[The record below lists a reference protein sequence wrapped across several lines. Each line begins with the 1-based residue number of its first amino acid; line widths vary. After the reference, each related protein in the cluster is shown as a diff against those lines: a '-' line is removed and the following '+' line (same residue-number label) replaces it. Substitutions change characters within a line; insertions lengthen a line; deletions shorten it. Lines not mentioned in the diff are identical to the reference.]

1 MQTHSFR
8 RTIVTLTAI
17 AATAWGVATAA
28 TTAPKVS
35 TDPAFA
41 LSIVPHAAEGV
52 SFTAFAL
59 PASPEPD
66 GSHYYAVYLAIDA
79 SNSAA
84 DVESSGA
91 VFGPGI
97 QAGLNSYKMH
107 GLFGPKPEPSVVR
120 YTVASAPLLEIELRA
135 NE

>member
-1 MQTHSFR
+1 MQLRSHG

-17 AATAWGVATAA
+17 AATAWGVAAA
-28 TTAPKVS
+28 TTTAPRAA
-35 TDPAFA
+35 TDPAMA
-41 LSIVPHAAEGV
+41 LSIVPYAAEGV

-79 SNSAA
+79 SNSAS
-84 DVESSGA
+84 DVETTGA
-91 VFGPGI
+91 VVGPGM
-97 QAGLNSYKMH
+97 QAGMNSYKMH
-107 GLFGPKPEPSVVR
+107 GLFGPKPEPTYVR
-120 YTVASAPLLEIELRA
+120 YAVAGAPLLEIELRA

>member
-1 MQTHSFR
+1 MQTQSYR
-8 RTIVTLTAI
+8 RTIVTLTVI
-17 AATAWGVATAA
+17 AATAWGVATA
-28 TTAPKVS
+28 TTAAPKAS
-35 TDPAFA
+35 TDPAMA
-41 LSIVPHAAEGV
+41 LSIVPHSVEGV

-66 GSHYYAVYLAIDA
+66 GTHYYAVYLAIDA

-84 DVESSGA
+84 DAESSGA
-91 VFGPGI
+91 VFGPGV

-120 YTVASAPLLEIELRA
+120 YTVAGSPLLEIELRA

>member
-1 MQTHSFR
+1 MQTRSYR

-17 AATAWGVATAA
+17 AAITWGVATATA
-28 TTAPKVS
+28 TAPKAP
-35 TDPAFA
+35 TDPALA
-41 LSIVPHAAEGV
+41 LSIVPHAVEGV

-79 SNSAA
+79 TNSAA
-84 DVESSGA
+84 DVESAGA
-91 VFGPGI
+91 VVGPGI

-107 GLFGPKPEPSVVR
+107 GLFGPKPEPSVVQ
-120 YTVASAPLLEIELRA
+120 YTVAGAPLLEIELQA